1 MGVIA
6 DGTPAHGSFDQ
17 ATAVR
22 RTGDGRYEMQPD
34 PRFSPAPPSGDVQT
48 AVNGGVLIA
57 AMLRAVLDTSPH
69 PHPVATNAHFLRVP
83 RIAPAQVMV
92 TWLKQGKTAAVARTS
107 LLQDDQLMIES
118 TIATG
123 SLTGG
128 AADPALPDA
137 MSDAQLLS
145 WTGEPPSLPPIGEC
159 VSVEAAGGIRDQ
171 VDLRLDPA
179 TAGWLKRNPGGIP
192 EMRGYFRLRDDRP
205 PDAYLL
211 AFAVDALPPVVF
223 GLGAFGW
230 APTVELTWHMRAVP
244 AAGVLRV
251 AARCRRVGGG
261 WFDEE
266 AEVWDSAGH
275 LVAQSRQLARVG
287 RLSAPARS

>member
-1 MGVIA
+1 MGVMA
-6 DGTPAHGSFDQ
+6 DDMPAHGAFDQ

-22 RTGDGRYEMQPD
+22 RTGDGHYEMRPD
-34 PRFSPAPPSGDVQT
+34 PRFSPAPPFGDVQT

-57 AMLRAVLDTSPH
+57 AMLRAVLDTSPQ

-83 RIAPAQVMV
+83 RIAPAQVAV

-107 LLQDDQLMIES
+107 LLQDEQLMIES

-128 AADPALPDA
+128 AETLALPDA
-137 MSDAQLLS
+137 MRDPQLLS
-145 WTGEPPSLPPIGEC
+145 WTGEPPSLPPIGKC

-287 RLSAPARS
+287 RLSSTARS

>member
-1 MGVIA
+1 VGVIV
-6 DGTPAHGSFDQ
+6 DRGPAHGAFDQ

-34 PRFSPAPPSGDVQT
+34 ARFSPAPPSGDVQT

-83 RIAPAQVMV
+83 RIAPAEVVV

-107 LLQDDQLMIES
+107 LLQDEQLMIES

-128 AADPALPDA
+128 AADPAFPDA
-137 MSDAQLLS
+137 MRDAQLLS

-159 VSVEAAGGIRDQ
+159 VPVEAAGGIRDQ

-179 TAGWLKRNPGGIP
+179 TAGWLKRSPAGIP

-244 AAGVLRV
+244 ATGALRV

-287 RLSAPARS
+287 R